1 MQIFENENL
10 WIGELSKHLK
20 ADHVTCGL
28 FLIKTNETAH
38 DNQHL
43 LIGDGQADHVKCGLF
58 VLIYFRKNISFLLLY
73 LFFFSFILLY
83 IL

>member
-10 WIGELSKHLK
+10 WIGELPKHLK
-20 ADHVTCGL
+20 ADHVTRGL
-28 FLIKTNETAH
+28 FLNKTNETAH

-58 VLIYFRKNISFLLLY
+58 VLLYFVKI
-73 LFFFSFILLY
+73 
-83 IL
+83 